1 MKLDKDNGD
10 TYWQDAIKLEL
21 SQILGYD
28 TFKDIGIGAKAPT
41 GFQRINVHFVFDVK
55 ATLQRKARLV
65 AGGHMTDPPKD
76 SVYSGVVSLRS
87 LRLICFLAELNE
99 LEIMSADIG
108 NAYLEAYTKE
118 KVYCVAGP
126 EFGDLA
132 GHTLIIIK
140 ALYGLRT
147 SGARFH
153 ERLVDTLRDLGFK
166 PSYADPDLWMRDN
179 GSTWD
184 YVCVYVDDL
193 LVAMKDPM
201 WVDEQ
206 ITGRSL
212 ELQAQGHL

>member
-1 MKLDKDNGD
+1 
-10 TYWQDAIKLEL
+10 
-21 SQILGYD
+21 
-28 TFKDIGIGAKAPT
+28 
-41 GFQRINVHFVFDVK
+41 
-55 ATLQRKARLV
+55 
-65 AGGHMTDPPKD
+65 
-76 SVYSGVVSLRS
+76 
-87 LRLICFLAELNE
+87 LICFLAELNE

-108 NAYLEAYTKE
+108 NAYLKAYTKE